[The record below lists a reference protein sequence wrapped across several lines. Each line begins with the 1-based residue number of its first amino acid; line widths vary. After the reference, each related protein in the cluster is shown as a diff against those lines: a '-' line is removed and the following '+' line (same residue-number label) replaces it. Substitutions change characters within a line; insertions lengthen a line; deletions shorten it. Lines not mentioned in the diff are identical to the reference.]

1 MEQLKE
7 KYGYA
12 AATPVM
18 KQYLEIKFANVDCLL
33 LFRMGDFYELF
44 YEDAITAS
52 RILGI
57 ALTRRGKN
65 GEEEIPMCGV
75 PHHALENYLNKLLE
89 DGFKVAICDQ
99 LETPEEAKK
108 RGGYKAVVN
117 RDVVRIITPGTII
130 EESLLDSKE
139 PHYLASVFIGK
150 NQAAICYVDLSTS
163 EISVVSMQESE
174 IINEL
179 ARIKPKEILLGES
192 FRSSPLA
199 ISITSGLNLRISY
212 QVDSF
217 FAEPKALKNILN
229 FYSIQ
234 ALSAIGDLAPQQICA
249 VGTILEYL
257 SITQKDSMPKLP
269 KPRILNY
276 HKFMNIDAATRRNL
290 ELNIALGGGNRGS
303 VFYSIDHTISKA
315 GSRLLY
321 NYLGAPL
328 IDIETINQR
337 LEITDFFYK
346 NMNLTRSIRA
356 SFKKTGDLERC
367 IARLGMGR
375 STPNDL
381 LSIKYIIEIAES
393 IRADFVKIVGIHLP
407 DLLEKLI
414 QPLLGHDNVLEVI
427 SQSIKEDALN
437 NLTNGGIIKHDFH
450 PKVKELHDLIDNGK
464 DHIEKLKDKYRS
476 ETGIDSLKISHN
488 NVVGLFI
495 DITSRHSE
503 KITDPKFIHRQTTAN
518 SVRYTSVELQ
528 ELESKMINAKTQVI
542 ALEREIYDQICLQ
555 VLANH
560 ENLRK
565 LATAL
570 AKLDVFCNFAHVAD
584 EKEYVRP
591 EITDDMC
598 FEITEGRHPV
608 VEDGL
613 KKNHEAFISNDCIL
627 LDSDRIWLIT
637 GPNMAGKSTFLRQNA
652 IIAILAHIGCF
663 VPARKAKIGV
673 IDKIFSRIGS
683 GDDLTK
689 GQSTFMVEMLETSAI
704 LAQSTP
710 RSLIILDEVGRG
722 TSTYDGVAIAWSVLE
737 HIHDKLKSR
746 CLFATHYH
754 ELTAMEDILPALRNY
769 TIAIDENNGKIL
781 FLHKIIKGAADRSYG
796 VHVADLAGLPKS
808 VIRRATE
815 LLKKFE
821 KDSTKSNK
829 KIMQGE
835 SHNLNLFD
843 IQTVPSEAKKHS
855 QLEEAMIEID
865 PDKLTPREALEVLY
879 NLKKLLPVNV

>member
-7 KYGYA
+7 KYGYEE
-12 AATPVM
+12 ATPVM
-18 KQYLEIKFANVDCLL
+18 KQYLEIKFANFDCLL

-57 ALTRRGKN
+57 ALTKRGRN
-65 GEEEIPMCGV
+65 GEEEIAMCGV

-108 RGGYKAVVN
+108 RSGYKAVVK
-117 RDVVRIITPGTII
+117 RDIVRIITPGTII

-139 PHYLASVFIGK
+139 PHYLASVVINK
-150 NQAAICYVDLSTS
+150 NLASICYVDLSTS
-163 EISVVSMQESE
+163 EISVIKVMENE

-179 ARIKPKEILLGES
+179 ARIKPREILLGES

-217 FAEPKALKNILN
+217 FAEPKSLKNILN
-229 FYSIQ
+229 FYSIK
-234 ALSAIGDLAPQQICA
+234 ALNAIGDLGTEQICA
-249 VGTILEYL
+249 IGSILEYL
-257 SITQKDSMPKLP
+257 SITQKERMPKLP
-269 KPRILNY
+269 KPKILNY

-290 ELNIALGGGNRGS
+290 ELNIAPGGGNRGS

-321 NYLGAPL
+321 SYLGAPL
-328 IDIETINQR
+328 TDIEKINQR
-337 LEITDFFYK
+337 LEVTDFFYK
-346 NMNLTRSIRA
+346 NMDLTNSIRA
-356 SFKKTGDLERC
+356 ALKKTGDLERC
-367 IARLGMGR
+367 LARLGMGR
-375 STPNDL
+375 STPYDL
-381 LSIKYIIEIAES
+381 LGIKQIIETAEL
-393 IRADFVKIVGIHLP
+393 IRADFVQKAGINLP
-407 DLLEKLI
+407 SLIEKLI
-414 QPLLGHDNVLEVI
+414 KPLLGHDNVHDI
-427 SQSIKEDALN
+427 IGQSIKEDALN
-437 NLTNGGIIKHDFH
+437 NLANGGIIKHDFH
-450 PKVKELHDLIDNGK
+450 PKIKELHDLIDNGR
-464 DHIEKLKDKYRS
+464 DHIERLKDRYRS
-476 ETGIDSLKISHN
+476 ETGIDSLKITHN
-488 NVVGLFI
+488 NVIGLFI

-518 SVRYTSVELQ
+518 SVRYTSLELQ
-528 ELESKMINAKTQVI
+528 ELESKMVGAKVQVI
-542 ALEREIYDQICLQ
+542 AFEKEIYDQICQQ

-560 ENLRK
+560 ELLCK
-565 LATAL
+565 LAQSL
-570 AKLDVFCNFAHVAD
+570 ARLDVFCNFAHLAD

-591 EITDDMC
+591 LITDDTR
-598 FEITEGRHPV
+598 FEIIEGRHPV
-608 VEDGL
+608 VEDSL
-613 KKNHEAFISNDCIL
+613 KKNHEAFISNDCTL
-627 LDSDRIWLIT
+627 LGNDRIWLIT

-663 VPARKAKIGV
+663 VPAKKAGIGV

-704 LAQSTP
+704 LAQGTP
-710 RSLIILDEVGRG
+710 KSLIILDEVGRG

-808 VIRRATE
+808 VIRRASE

-821 KDSTKSNK
+821 KDSTTSNK

-843 IQTVPSEAKKHS
+843 IQPTLISNESGKLLEAFK
-855 QLEEAMIEID
+855 EID
-865 PDKLTPREALEVLY
+865 PDKLTPREALDALY
-879 NLKKLLPVNV
+879 KLKEL